1 MKTPFALLIG
11 IALLIPVVIHATRN
25 FLRALRNENDL
36 YLKSRPQK
44 KSRNEKHKKLSK

>member
-25 FLRALRNENDL
+25 LKRALKRDKEL
-36 YLKSRPQK
+36 YLKSNPRK
-44 KSRNEKHKKLSK
+44 K